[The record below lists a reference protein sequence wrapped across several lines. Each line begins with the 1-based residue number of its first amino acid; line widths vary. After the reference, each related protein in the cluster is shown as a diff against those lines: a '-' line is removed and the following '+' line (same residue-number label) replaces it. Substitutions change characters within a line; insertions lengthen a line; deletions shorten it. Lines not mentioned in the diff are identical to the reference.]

1 MYNPYKEI
9 RAVEGHRQDL
19 LREAEQ
25 HRILPKRARNQPP
38 RPLASAVALA
48 GSAVGLIFVLIAV
61 L

>member
-9 RAVEGHRQDL
+9 RAVEGRRQDL

-25 HRILPKRARNQPP
+25 HRLLPKRTQDRPP
-38 RPLASAVALA
+38 RPLTSAVALA
-48 GSAVGLIFVLIAV
+48 GSAAGLIFVLVAV